1 MELDRFKLH
10 RRADAVLNELPPA
23 DRVVVLERLA
33 ALAKVPPR
41 EWVAR
46 QVKMPGADAS
56 LYLVRLN
63 DSLRAFIDLPANGS
77 PEVLDIVRQETLE
90 SFAKAM

>member
-1 MELDRFKLH
+1 MELDRLRFH
-10 RRADAVLNELPPA
+10 RRADAVLNELSPA
-23 DRVVVLERLA
+23 DRAVVLERLE
-33 ALAKVPPR
+33 ALARVPTR
-41 EWVAR
+41 EWDAR
-46 QVKMPGADAS
+46 EVKKPGADRP

-63 DSLRAFIDLPANGS
+63 DSLRAFIDLPAIGS

>member
-23 DRVVVLERLA
+23 DRAVVLERLA
-33 ALAKVPPR
+33 ALAEVPPR
-41 EWVAR
+41 KWNAR
-46 QVKMPGADAS
+46 EVKRAGADTP
-56 LYLVRLN
+56 LYLVPLN